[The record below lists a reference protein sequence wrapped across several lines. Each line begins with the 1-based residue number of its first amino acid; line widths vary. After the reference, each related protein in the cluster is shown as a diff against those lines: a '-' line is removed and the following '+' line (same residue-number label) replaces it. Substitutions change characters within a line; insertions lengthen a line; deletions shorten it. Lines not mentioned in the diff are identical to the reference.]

1 MIQEFKEFILRGNAF
16 DMAVGIIIGAAFSA
30 VINSLVED
38 VIMPIVGFFSGGIDF
53 TNQFI
58 NLSAVEYDTLQAAKD
73 AGAPVIGYGALINTI
88 ITLLIVGFVLFLM
101 VKAVNKASKAK
112 EEEPAAPPEDVVLLG
127 EIRDLL
133 KK

>member
-1 MIQEFKEFILRGNAF
+1 MINEFKDFILRGNAF

-38 VIMPIVGFFSGGIDF
+38 VIMPIVGFFTGGADF
-53 TNQFI
+53 TNNFI
-58 NLSAVEYDTLQAAKD
+58 NLGDTTFDTLQAAKD

-88 ITLLIVGFVLFLM
+88 ITLVIVGFVLFMM

-112 EEEPAAPPEDVVLLG
+112 EEEPAAPAEDVVLLG

>member
-1 MIQEFKEFILRGNAF
+1 MIQEFKDFILRGNAF

-30 VINSLVED
+30 VITSLVED
-38 VIMPIVGFFSGGIDF
+38 VIMPIVGWASGGVDF
-53 TNQFI
+53 ASKFI
-58 NLSAVEYDTLQAAKD
+58 NLGDGEFDTLQAAKD

-88 ITLLIVGFVLFLM
+88 ITLIIVGFVLFMM

-112 EEEPAAPPEDVVLLG
+112 EEAPAAPSEDVVLLG

-133 KK
+133 KR

>member
-1 MIQEFKEFILRGNAF
+1 MINEFKDFILRGNAF

-38 VIMPIVGFFSGGIDF
+38 VIMPIVGYFTGGADF
-53 TNQFI
+53 TNNFI
-58 NLSAVEYDTLQAAKD
+58 NLGDTTFDTLQAAKD

-88 ITLLIVGFVLFLM
+88 ITLVIVGFVLFMM
-101 VKAVNKASKAK
+101 VRAVNKASKAK
-112 EEEPAAPPEDVVLLG
+112 EEAPAAPAEDVVLLG

>member
-1 MIQEFKEFILRGNAF
+1 MINEFKDFILRGNAF

-38 VIMPIVGFFSGGIDF
+38 IIMPVVGFLTGGADF
-53 TNQFI
+53 TNNFI
-58 NLSAVEYDTLQAAKD
+58 NLGDATFDSLQAAKD

-88 ITLLIVGFVLFLM
+88 ITLVIVGFVLFMM

-112 EEEPAAPPEDVVLLG
+112 EEEPAAPAEDVVLLG

>member
-1 MIQEFKEFILRGNAF
+1 MIQEFKDFILRGNAF

-38 VIMPIVGFFSGGIDF
+38 VIMPIVGWLSGGVDF
-53 TNQFI
+53 ATKFI
-58 NLSAVEYDTLQAAKD
+58 NLGEGEFDTLQAAKD

-112 EEEPAAPPEDVVLLG
+112 EEEPAAPAEDVVLLG

-133 KK
+133 KR

>member
-1 MIQEFKEFILRGNAF
+1 MINEFKEFILRGNAF

-38 VIMPIVGFFSGGIDF
+38 VIMPIVGFFSGGVDF
-53 TNQFI
+53 TNSFI
-58 NLSAVEYDTLQAAKD
+58 NLSDTPFDTLQAAKD

-88 ITLLIVGFVLFLM
+88 ITLLIVGFVLFMM

-112 EEEPAAPPEDVVLLG
+112 EEEPAAPSEDVVLIG

>member
-58 NLSAVEYDTLQAAKD
+58 NLSSVEYDTLQAAKD

-112 EEEPAAPPEDVVLLG
+112 EEEPAAPAEDVVLLG

>member
-1 MIQEFKEFILRGNAF
+1 MIQEFKDFILRGNAF

-38 VIMPIVGFFSGGIDF
+38 VIMPIVGWASGGIDF
-53 TNQFI
+53 ASKFI
-58 NLSAVEYDTLQAAKD
+58 NLGEGEFATLQAAKD

-88 ITLLIVGFVLFLM
+88 ITLIIVGFVLFMM

-112 EEEPAAPPEDVVLLG
+112 EEEPAAPSEDVVLLG